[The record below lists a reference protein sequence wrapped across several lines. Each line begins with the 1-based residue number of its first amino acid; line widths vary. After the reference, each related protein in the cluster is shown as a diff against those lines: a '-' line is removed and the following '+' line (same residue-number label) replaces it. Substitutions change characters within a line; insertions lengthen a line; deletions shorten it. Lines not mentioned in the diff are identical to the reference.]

1 MPILAP
7 DLKHNS
13 RLACCLLLQGV
24 DNVNACYGGT
34 AGLYNCINWIE
45 SQAWDGRLAV
55 VVASD
60 EAVYEAGPARPS
72 GGAGAVALLVGTFA
86 RHSARL
92 MPIVAAVKA
101 PTATYVAVL
110 SWHMK

>member
-1 MPILAP
+1 MTSPTSNHILCTTGMTFGVHADNRNVP
-7 DLKHNS
+7 VPKCSLGSNY
-13 RLACCLLLQGV
+13 ACCLFVQGV

-72 GGAGAVALLVGTFA
+72 GGAGAVALLVGTFL
-86 RHSARL
+86 RHSA
-92 MPIVAAVKA
+92 
-101 PTATYVAVL
+101 
-110 SWHMK
+110 

>member
-1 MPILAP
+1 M
-7 DLKHNS
+7 
-13 RLACCLLLQGV
+13 
-24 DNVNACYGGT
+24 NACYGGT
-34 AGLYNCINWIE
+34 AGLYNCVNWIE

-86 RHSARL
+86 RRAARL
-92 MPIVAAVKA
+92 LDCIPAAAGAQNSLKM
-101 PTATYVAVL
+101 YFL
-110 SWHMK
+110 RLF